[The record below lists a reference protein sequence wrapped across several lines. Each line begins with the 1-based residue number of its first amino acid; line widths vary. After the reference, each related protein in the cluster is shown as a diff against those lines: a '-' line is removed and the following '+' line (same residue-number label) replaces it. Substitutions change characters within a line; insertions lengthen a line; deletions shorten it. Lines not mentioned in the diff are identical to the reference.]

1 MKQYE
6 KPTLETIT
14 LTQDVIT
21 ASEDPGPKDCIK
33 ICDNPPIDV
42 CIKICE
48 QLDVCKKGY

>member
-21 ASEDPGPKDCIK
+21 ASGEPRPDDCIK
-33 ICDNPPIDV
+33 ICIPANCTPAVPEN
-42 CIKICE
+42 CR
-48 QLDVCKKGY
+48 KGN